1 MNCILLGIE
10 VHQLEKLAM
19 KTHSRGKHTTLATN
33 MKELTGLYC
42 VTVFR
47 NRKRTAGL
55 SEDKLQSRA
64 ALSTA
69 PRRINNVLFLLER
82 RKHYSVPGQ
91 MTHEQSWSSSQHSGS
106 HEYFGHPV
114 WGEHA
119 KKMRPHFYKTIT
131 PWIINTIKAKTHY
144 KHGNMEGKKKH

>member
-55 SEDKLQSRA
+55 SEDKLQSRV

-69 PRRINNVLFLLER
+69 PRRIDNVLFLLER
-82 RKHYSVPGQ
+82 HSVPGQ
-91 MTHEQSWSSSQHSGS
+91 TTHEQSWSSSQHSGS
-106 HEYFGHPV
+106 HEYFGSP
-114 WGEHA
+114 GLG
-119 KKMRPHFYKTIT
+119 RTC
-131 PWIINTIKAKTHY
+131 
-144 KHGNMEGKKKH
+144 KKKCVHTSTRP